1 MHEVLWILHDSQQA
15 AWCSKVNL
23 SLCKLLCWLLK
34 VCKNNCIVSV
44 LCIIISPLFRKILKV
59 ELTVFSLVCITVY
72 HCKIIDN
79 MKYFLFQPLTWTC
92 WTTPAS
98 YLTSVTEISDR
109 LNRAT
114 DKINLKWKKIKK
126 ILKMTKLT
134 QTTVLCAAKNARNYF
149 YILTKQKIVR
159 PMFVQTSI

>member
-1 MHEVLWILHDSQQA
+1 MYYCI
-15 AWCSKVNL
+15 
-23 SLCKLLCWLLK
+23 SL
-34 VCKNNCIVSV
+34 
-44 LCIIISPLFRKILKV
+44 
-59 ELTVFSLVCITVY
+59 

-114 DKINLKWKKIKK
+114 DKINLTWKKIKK